1 MSTSAQRNSEQ
12 MSDPRGEREVEMSHY
27 CLGIGTVNLAQIGTS
42 VGRVR
47 TSAARSVTQ
56 ISHTSSNPG
65 CQKPIASQSRRGGL
79 RCEEEGDVTKLTA
92 VQEMTAGGAGHSGVR
107 WCRKPWQPVRTSRP
121 NFSSSQQQI
130 ASHHQENPGSLHT
143 TQTSQDGYYYCDA
156 DIISMFSTM

>member
-1 MSTSAQRNSEQ
+1 MSISAQMNSEQ
-12 MSDPRGEREVEMSHY
+12 MSDLRGEREVEMSHY
-27 CLGIGTVNLAQIGTS
+27 CLGTRIGNLAQTGTS

-47 TSAARSVTQ
+47 TSARSVTQ

-107 WCRKPWQPVRTSRP
+107 WCRKPWQPVRTSRL
-121 NFSSSQQQI
+121 NFSSSQQQT

-143 TQTSQDGYYYCDA
+143 TQTPQDGYYYCDA

>member
-27 CLGIGTVNLAQIGTS
+27 CLGTRIADLAQTGTS

-47 TSAARSVTQ
+47 TSARSVTQ
-56 ISHTSSNPG
+56 FSHTSSNPG

-92 VQEMTAGGAGHSGVR
+92 VQEMTAGGAGHLGVR
-107 WCRKPWQPVRTSRP
+107 WCRKPWQPVRT
-121 NFSSSQQQI
+121 
-130 ASHHQENPGSLHT
+130 
-143 TQTSQDGYYYCDA
+143 
-156 DIISMFSTM
+156 

>member
-27 CLGIGTVNLAQIGTS
+27 CLGTRIGNLAQTGTS

-79 RCEEEGDVTKLTA
+79 RCEGEEMGAVKLIA
-92 VQEMTAGGAGHSGVR
+92 EEMTAGGKGHSGVR
-107 WCRKPWQPVRTSRP
+107 WCRKPWQQVRISRP
-121 NFSSSQQQI
+121 YSSSSQQQT

>member
-12 MSDPRGEREVEMSHY
+12 MSDPRDEREVEMSHY
-27 CLGIGTVNLAQIGTS
+27 CLGIRIVNLAQTGAS

-79 RCEEEGDVTKLTA
+79 RCEEVGGVKMIAE
-92 VQEMTAGGAGHSGVR
+92 EMTAGGKGHSGVR
-107 WCRKPWQPVRTSRP
+107 WCRKPWQPVRISRS
-121 NFSSSQQQI
+121 NFSSSQQKT
-130 ASHHQENPGSLHT
+130 ASHLQENLGSLHT
-143 TQTSQDGYYYCDA
+143 TQTSQD
-156 DIISMFSTM
+156 

>member
-27 CLGIGTVNLAQIGTS
+27 CLGIRIVNLAQTGAS

-79 RCEEEGDVTKLTA
+79 RCEEVGDVKMIA
-92 VQEMTAGGAGHSGVR
+92 EEMTAGGKGHSGVR
-107 WCRKPWQPVRTSRP
+107 WCRKPWQPVRISRP
-121 NFSSSQQQI
+121 NLSSSQQQA
-130 ASHHQENPGSLHT
+130 ASPLQET
-143 TQTSQDGYYYCDA
+143 
-156 DIISMFSTM
+156 

>member
-27 CLGIGTVNLAQIGTS
+27 CLGIRIVNLAQTGAS
-42 VGRVR
+42 VGRVH

-79 RCEEEGDVTKLTA
+79 RCEEVGGVKMIAE
-92 VQEMTAGGAGHSGVR
+92 EMTAGGKGHSGVR
-107 WCRKPWQPVRTSRP
+107 WCRKPWQPVRISRP
-121 NFSSSQQQI
+121 NLTSSQQQA
-130 ASHHQENPGSLHT
+130 ASPLQET
-143 TQTSQDGYYYCDA
+143 
-156 DIISMFSTM
+156 